1 MGDEQV
7 IWHQYSSGPPDK
19 YGKPTSVF
27 EDREIFAMVAPGQS
41 SEPRNGTTTRTIAEM
56 TIYADVIPDP
66 RDEFTI
72 RGKRYE
78 VEVDTEMWR
87 NPLTGSAFG
96 TEIALRKV
104 RG

>member
-1 MGDEQV
+1 MGDELV
-7 IWHQYSSGPPDK
+7 IWHQYASGPPDD
-19 YGKPTSVF
+19 YGRPTSIF

-56 TIYADVIPDP
+56 TIYTDVVPDS

-78 VEVDTEMWR
+78 VEVDTETWR
-87 NPLTGSAFG
+87 NPLTGSTFG
-96 TEIALRKV
+96 VEIALQKV

>member
-1 MGDEQV
+1 MGDELV
-7 IWHQYSSGPPDK
+7 IWHQYASGPPDD
-19 YGKPTSVF
+19 YGRPTSIF

-56 TIYADVIPDP
+56 TIYTDVVPDP

-78 VEVDTEMWR
+78 VEVDTETWR
-87 NPLTGSAFG
+87 NPLTGSTFG
-96 TEIALRKV
+96 VEIALQKV